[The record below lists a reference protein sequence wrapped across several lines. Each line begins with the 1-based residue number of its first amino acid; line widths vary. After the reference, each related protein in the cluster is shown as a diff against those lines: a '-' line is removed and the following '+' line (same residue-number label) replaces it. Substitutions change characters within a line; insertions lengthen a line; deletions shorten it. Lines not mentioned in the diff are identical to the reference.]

1 MEPNKVI
8 QIWERCKSQDRQA
21 QSELYQYFSAKMY
34 ALCIRYAKDQ
44 EDAADILQNGFIKVF
59 KKCELFEGKGSLE
72 GWIRKVMVN
81 TAIESHRKN
90 KVRFLSTEEL
100 TGHEIEQAG
109 SFSLTHL
116 DYKDLLALIK
126 KLPMGYR
133 TVFNLYAIE
142 GYNHK
147 EIAEMLEISE
157 GSSKSQ
163 LSRARSW
170 LKERIQK
177 MEELG
182 I

>member
-44 EDAADILQNGFIKVF
+44 DDAADILQNGFIKVF

>member
-1 MEPNKVI
+1 
-8 QIWERCKSQDRQA
+8 
-21 QSELYQYFSAKMY
+21 MY

>member
-1 MEPNKVI
+1 
-8 QIWERCKSQDRQA
+8 
-21 QSELYQYFSAKMY
+21 MY
-34 ALCIRYAKDQ
+34 
-44 EDAADILQNGFIKVF
+44 
-59 KKCELFEGKGSLE
+59 EGKGSLE

-81 TAIESHRKN
+81 TAIENHRKN
-90 KVRFLSTEEL
+90 KIRFLSTDEL
-100 TGHEIEQAG
+100 TGREIENAG
-109 SFSLTHL
+109 SFSLNHL
-116 DYKDLLALIK
+116 DYKDLLNLIK
-126 KLPMGYR
+126 KLPLGYR

-147 EIAEMLEISE
+147 EIADMLEISE

-163 LSRARSW
+163 LSRARTW

>member
-1 MEPNKVI
+1 
-8 QIWERCKSQDRQA
+8 
-21 QSELYQYFSAKMY
+21 MY

-44 EDAADILQNGFIKVF
+44 DDAADILQNGFIKVF

-116 DYKDLLALIK
+116 DYKDLLVLIK